1 MSNIKTYQVIGLM
14 SGSSLDGLDIAYC
27 SFTLSENKNALA
39 DISWKLIKAE
49 TIPFSDMWVSRLAN
63 LPTQN
68 ALAFSK
74 THTYF
79 GHYMAELVND
89 FLQKHQVEPDFIA
102 SHGHTIF
109 HYPEKLMTMQ
119 IGDGAALAAK
129 TGYPVICDF
138 RTHDI
143 ALEGEGTPI
152 APAADRYLFKEYDF
166 LLNIGGIANITLNN
180 PKGPTAFDIGPANQ
194 VFNMLAQQANQAFDK
209 DGLLAAAGT
218 LDQSLLHLLNQN
230 DYFDTEPPKSLD
242 NQWIQTE
249 VFPVYRNHS
258 ASINDQLHTASQ
270 QLAEQTA
277 KAIDY
282 LILKEGLNKA
292 DYKLLAT
299 GGGALNQ
306 FLIKCMEEKVNERY
320 SIKIEVPH
328 LNIVLYKEAILMG
341 LMGVLRVENIAN
353 CFSSVTGASRD
364 TVGGAIYQG
373 WKRRV

>member
-1 MSNIKTYQVIGLM
+1 MLKTTTYHAIGLM
-14 SGSSLDGLDIAYC
+14 SGSSLDGLDMAYC
-27 SFTLSENKNALA
+27 SFTLSENETALA
-39 DISWKLIKAE
+39 DISWKLLKAE
-49 TIPFSDMWVSRLAN
+49 TIPFSDKWVSRLAN

-68 ALAFSK
+68 ALDFSK

-89 FLQKHQVEPDFIA
+89 FLRKHPVDPDFIA

-109 HYPEKLMTMQ
+109 HYPEKLMTVQ

-152 APAADRYLFKEYDF
+152 APAADRYLFKDYDF

-194 VFNMLAQQANQAFDK
+194 VLNMLAQQADQPYDK
-209 DGLLAAAGT
+209 DGLLATAGKVNNN
-218 LDQSLLHLLNQN
+218 LLELLNHN
-230 DYFDTEPPKSLD
+230 DYFDTQPPKSLD

-249 VFPVYRNHS
+249 VFPVYQNHK
-258 ASINDQLHTASQ
+258 ASINDQLHTACQ

-282 LILKEGLNKA
+282 LILKEALNK
-292 DYKLLAT
+292 DRYKLLAT
-299 GGGALNQ
+299 GGGALNL
-306 FLIKCMEEKVNERY
+306 FLIKCIREQVNKKY
-320 SIKIEVPH
+320 SIDLEVPH
-328 LNIVLYKEAILMG
+328 LDIVLYKEAILMG
-341 LMGVLRVENIAN
+341 LMGVLRVANIPN
-353 CFSSVTGASRD
+353 CFSSVTGAAMD

-373 WKRRV
+373 IRRKI

>member
-1 MSNIKTYQVIGLM
+1 MSKAITYNSIGLM

-27 SFTLSENKNALA
+27 SFTLSENENGLP
-39 DISWKLIKAE
+39 DISWQLKKAA

-89 FLQKHQVEPDFIA
+89 FLQKNQIEPDFIA

-109 HYPEKLMTMQ
+109 HYPENLMTMQ

-143 ALEGEGTPI
+143 ALNGEGTPI
-152 APAADRYLFKEYDF
+152 APAADRYLFKDYDF

-194 VFNMLAQQANQAFDK
+194 VLNMLAQQAGQAFDK

-218 LDQSLLHLLNQN
+218 LDPSLLDLLNQN
-230 DYFDTEPPKSLD
+230 EYFNTAPPKSLD

-249 VFPVYRNHS
+249 VFPIYQNHS
-258 ASINDQLHTASQ
+258 ASINNQLHTACH

-277 KAIDY
+277 KAIDF
-282 LILKEGLNKA
+282 LILKKDLNKA

-306 FLIKCMEEKVNERY
+306 FLIKCIRALVNKQY
-320 SIKIEVPH
+320 SIEIEVPQ
-328 LNIVLYKEAILMG
+328 LDIVLYKEAILMG
-341 LMGVLRVENIAN
+341 LMGVLRVENIPN
-353 CFSSVTGASRD
+353 CFKSVTGAQID
-364 TVGGAIYQG
+364 TIGGAIYQG
-373 WKRRV
+373 MKRKI